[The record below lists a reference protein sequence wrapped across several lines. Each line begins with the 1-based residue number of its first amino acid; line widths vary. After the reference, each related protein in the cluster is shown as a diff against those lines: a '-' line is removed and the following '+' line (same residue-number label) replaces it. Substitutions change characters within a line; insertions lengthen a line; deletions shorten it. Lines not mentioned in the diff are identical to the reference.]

1 VTARARPVVID
12 ASAAMAYLLKEP
24 SWPLIAGAL
33 RAWSAQ
39 DRTIAVPAHFWL
51 EVVNALGRRPGWT
64 GQPTIATLHRLD
76 LFGIQTIE
84 LDRPLVL
91 RSIDLVERYR
101 LTSYDAAYLAAAES
115 IDGDL
120 ASLDRALLA
129 AAGRRAIAFDDEHR
143 VNEPPATYERD
154 ITWPNYKEASAYLA
168 HLRAEALAE
177 RG

>member
-1 VTARARPVVID
+1 MIAPLRPVVID
-12 ASAAMAYLLKEP
+12 ASAALTIVLDEP
-24 SWPLIAGAL
+24 HGPVVESAL
-33 RAWSAQ
+33 RTWGTQS
-39 DRTIAVPAHFWL
+39 RTIAAPAHFWL

-64 GQPTIATLHRLD
+64 GERTIATLHRLD

-84 LDRPLVL
+84 LDRPLLL
-91 RSIDLVERYR
+91 RSVDLVERHR
-101 LTSYDAAYLAAAES
+101 LTSYDAAYLAAAEA

-129 AAGRRAIAFDDEHR
+129 AAGPRAIAFDDEHR
-143 VNEPPATYERD
+143 VSEAPAPYGHD

-168 HLRAEALAE
+168 HLRSEALAE